1 MSHIRDGG
9 SAGGGPGGGAAV
21 MDPASLSDCPGVL
34 LLDQCLPPDTQC
46 QFILKPS
53 KVILGQTP
61 LMGKT
66 AAQDCGVPF
75 YKSLPFHEAA

>member
-9 SAGGGPGGGAAV
+9 GGGGGVGGVGGVGGGSAR
-21 MDPASLSDCPGVL
+21 DPTSPTDCPGVL

-53 KVILGQTP
+53 RVAPRQAALLGKTPLPHILGP
-61 LMGKT
+61 R
-66 AAQDCGVPF
+66 
-75 YKSLPFHEAA
+75 S